1 MSMTDPIANMLTLI
15 RNGSRA
21 LLEKVDIPHSKML
34 TAIADLMKKE
44 GYIDN
49 YRVIKDATKQGILR
63 VYLRYVNKRS
73 VIINLKRVSR
83 PGLRIY
89 AGSKNIPRVLRGKG
103 LVILTTSKGLMT
115 DKEAKAANMGGE
127 VLCYIW

>member
-1 MSMTDPIANMLTLI
+1 MSLSDPIANMLTII
-15 RNGSRA
+15 RNGARA
-21 LLEKVDIPHSKML
+21 KKEKVDIPHGKVL
-34 TAIADLMKKE
+34 TAIAELMKQE

-49 YRVIKDATKQGILR
+49 YRVIKDTKQGVLR
-63 VYLRYVNKRS
+63 VYLKYINKKS

-89 AGSKNIPRVLRGKG
+89 AHSKKIPRVLRGKG
-103 LVILTTSKGLMT
+103 TAILTTSKGLMT
-115 DKEAKAANMGGE
+115 DTQAMESKIGGE

>member
-1 MSMTDPIANMLTLI
+1 MSLSDPIANMLTMI
-15 RNGSRA
+15 RNAARA
-21 LLEKVDIPHSKML
+21 KKEKVDIPHSKTL
-34 TAIADLMKKE
+34 TSIADILKRE

-49 YRVIKDATKQGILR
+49 YRVIKDTKQGLLR
-63 VYLRYVNKRS
+63 VYLRYVRKRS

-89 AGSKNIPRVLRGKG
+89 ADSKHIPRVLRGKG
-103 LVILTTSKGLMT
+103 TAILTTSKGLMT
-115 DKEAKAANMGGE
+115 NTQAHEAKVGGE